1 MMSLVFGILFEI
13 PVVSWLLALFGLLQ
27 SEWMQRCWRHALVV
41 IVTVA
46 AVITPTGDVFT
57 LAVVLLP
64 IWLLYETSIIIV
76 RAVERKK
83 SL

>member
-1 MMSLVFGILFEI
+1 M
-13 PVVSWLLALFGLLQ
+13 ALFGLLQ
-27 SEWMQRCWRHALVV
+27 SEWMQRYWRHALVV

-57 LAVVLLP
+57 LAVVSLP
-64 IWLLYETSIIIV
+64 IWLLYEASILIV